1 MDEDKTDSET
11 LGIRCPSCRLRF
23 SVAPV
28 LMNRIV
34 ECGGCDTQFRI
45 TEEVV
50 MHSKKVYPGEKKET
64 EINQFRRIPIDSGS
78 TPKDIQTINYTE
90 PNHSEPIGPASPQ
103 RVIAGIFGVS
113 IMLFGA
119 LLLFISS
126 KPDSPFGG
134 MAFEKKLI
142 VSGFTSLLGL
152 VFLRYANPRAKL
164 KASFFGLLLAAGVFA
179 IPIFVKQGPLKTGK
193 NYGIP
198 AESDPRLSNNTAAD
212 PTRALRARFLT
223 QPLEN
228 EQARLK
234 SSKLNKKA
242 YGIYLAG
249 ILDRNKLTA
258 RDYLVLE
265 TLAGESSHP
274 YPRNDKNHLLVL
286 TETDMDFDQVAQVA
300 GTLGKVTETHPEI
313 DLMVVQVDNGLF
325 VAGSTEKL
333 NDRSHPAFYELN
345 RRELESIDPERIKE
359 AVERLADS
367 DATLLRSDISG
378 VLIKLLQKPGITFH
392 GSIARALLK
401 WADDP
406 GPAAEAGLKTLE
418 SYALE
423 EISPPEH
430 LVRLVADHKDP
441 QAIPTMVSIWEKNT
455 VIWDKEL
462 VKFGP
467 PIEALVLERINSAQP
482 PLRRAAIKMLGE
494 VGTGSS
500 LPLLRKALGD
510 ADPEVSLLAKR
521 AIQQIEE
528 R

>member
-1 MDEDKTDSET
+1 
-11 LGIRCPSCRLRF
+11 
-23 SVAPV
+23 
-28 LMNRIV
+28 
-34 ECGGCDTQFRI
+34 
-45 TEEVV
+45 
-50 MHSKKVYPGEKKET
+50 
-64 EINQFRRIPIDSGS
+64 
-78 TPKDIQTINYTE
+78 
-90 PNHSEPIGPASPQ
+90 
-103 RVIAGIFGVS
+103 
-113 IMLFGA
+113 
-119 LLLFISS
+119 
-126 KPDSPFGG
+126 
-134 MAFEKKLI
+134 
-142 VSGFTSLLGL
+142 
-152 VFLRYANPRAKL
+152 
-164 KASFFGLLLAAGVFA
+164 
-179 IPIFVKQGPLKTGK
+179 
-193 NYGIP
+193 
-198 AESDPRLSNNTAAD
+198 
-212 PTRALRARFLT
+212 
-223 QPLEN
+223 
-228 EQARLK
+228 
-234 SSKLNKKA
+234 
-242 YGIYLAG
+242 
-249 ILDRNKLTA
+249 
-258 RDYLVLE
+258 
-265 TLAGESSHP
+265 
-274 YPRNDKNHLLVL
+274 
-286 TETDMDFDQVAQVA
+286 
-300 GTLGKVTETHPEI
+300 
-313 DLMVVQVDNGLF
+313 MVVQVDNGLF

-401 WADDP
+401 WTDDP
-406 GPAAEAGLKTLE
+406 GPAAEACLKTLE
-418 SYALE
+418 SYVLE

-455 VIWDKEL
+455 VIWDKDL

-467 PIEALVLERINSAQP
+467 PIEAHVLERINSAQP

>member
-1 MDEDKTDSET
+1 MDEDQTDPQT
-11 LGIRCPSCRLRF
+11 LGIRCPGCRLRF
-23 SVAPV
+23 SVAPG

-34 ECGGCDTQFRI
+34 ECGGCETQFRI

-50 MHSKKVYPGEKKET
+50 MQSKKVYPGEKKET
-64 EINQFRRIPIDSGS
+64 EINQFRRIPMDSDGTS
-78 TPKDIQTINYTE
+78 KDMRSDPYVE
-90 PNHSEPIGPASPQ
+90 PNHTKPIGPASPQ
-103 RVIAGIFGVS
+103 HFIAGVSGVS

-119 LLLFISS
+119 LLLFVSS

-134 MAFEKKLI
+134 MAHEKKFI

-152 VFLRYANPRAKL
+152 VFLWYANPRARI
-164 KASFFGLLLAAGVFA
+164 KAGIFGLLLAAGVFA
-179 IPIFVKQGPLKTGK
+179 IPIYIKEDPLQTGK
-193 NYGIP
+193 NP
-198 AESDPRLSNNTAAD
+198 RFSDKSGRELSGDVVAD
-212 PTRALRARFLT
+212 PIRTLRDRFVT

-234 SSKLNKKA
+234 SSKINKNA

-265 TLAGESSHP
+265 TLASQSSHP

-286 TETDMDFDQVAQVA
+286 TETEMTFDQVAKVA

-313 DLMVVQVDNGLF
+313 NIMVVEVDNGLF

-333 NDRSHPAFYELN
+333 NDPSHPSFYELN

-401 WADDP
+401 WSEDP
-406 GPAAEAGLKTLE
+406 GSAAEAGLRTLE
-418 SYALE
+418 SYSLR

-441 QAIPTMVSIWEKNT
+441 QAIPIMISIWEKNT

-467 PIEALVLERINSAQP
+467 SIEALVLERINSKQA

-494 VGTGSS
+494 IGTASS
-500 LPLLRKALGD
+500 LPPLRKALGD
-510 ADPEVSLLAKR
+510 QDPEVNLLAKR